1 MSNYKS
7 TFLGIILYT
16 SLIIGYIYG
25 ENLNYGPYYDWPLN
39 KLVVNEFSNNL
50 VETLIN
56 YEKYTHRHSPVYL
69 VFLSFILDLGI
80 SIEFIR
86 IIHLHICLSLIF
98 VFYRCLQLKFKKVDN
113 QYLVILSLV
122 IFLSPS
128 FRSLTIWPDSR
139 IPGLIFFTTSILYFL
154 KFLNGYKIKYAFF
167 CTISIILSSYISPN
181 FSVFI
186 LYFYYF
192 FVKNMKINNLIYLL
206 LFNFL
211 LSLPMIFYVFIMD
224 VNFLLAGGTEQ
235 GVERVVLRYN
245 ISNKV
250 LLIST
255 IFLFHFLPFI
265 NSLLNISNIKKF
277 AQKNLIIIILP
288 LIILIYFF
296 DYSSQSTGGGFFY
309 QLSNFLLGNNYL
321 FYLFCFFSIIFIT
334 YVSKLDYSNLF
345 LMLLIFISNVQNSIY
360 HKYYEPMFFMMFFI
374 LFRNFEFD
382 KFFKK
387 YSNLYILYLFSFGF
401 IILRISKNY
410 IVG

>member
-39 KLVVNEFSNNL
+39 KLVVTEFSNNL

-56 YEKYTHRHSPVYL
+56 YEKYGHRHSPVYL

-113 QYLVILSLV
+113 QYLAILSLV

-139 IPGLIFFTTSILYFL
+139 IPGLIFFITSILYFL
-154 KFLNGYKIKYAFF
+154 KFLNEYKIKYAFF

-192 FVKNMKINNLIYLL
+192 FMKNMKINNLIYIL

-211 LSLPMIFYVFIMD
+211 LALPMIFYVFIMD
-224 VNFLLAGGTEQ
+224 VNFLIAGGTEQ
-235 GVERVVLRYN
+235 GGERVVLRYN

-265 NSLLNISNIKKF
+265 NSLLDISNIKKF
-277 AQKNLIIIILP
+277 AQKNLIIIILS

-321 FYLFCFFSIIFIT
+321 FYFFCFFSIILIT
-334 YVSKLDYSNLF
+334 YVSNLDYSNLF
-345 LMLLIFISNVQNSIY
+345 LMLLIFLSNVQNSIY

>member
-39 KLVVNEFSNNL
+39 KLVVTEFSNNL

-56 YEKYTHRHSPVYL
+56 YEKYGHRHSPVYL

-113 QYLVILSLV
+113 QYLAILSLV

-154 KFLNGYKIKYAFF
+154 KFLNEYKLKYAFF

-192 FVKNMKINNLIYLL
+192 FMKNMKINNLIYLL
-206 LFNFL
+206 LFNFFL
-211 LSLPMIFYVFIMD
+211 ALPMIFYVFIMD
-224 VNFLLAGGTEQ
+224 VNFLIAGGTEQ
-235 GVERVVLRYN
+235 GGERVVLRYN

-265 NSLLNISNIKKF
+265 NSLLDISNIKKF

-321 FYLFCFFSIIFIT
+321 FYFFCFFSIILIT

-345 LMLLIFISNVQNSIY
+345 LMLLIFLSNVQNSIY

>member
-1 MSNYKS
+1 M
-7 TFLGIILYT
+7 
-16 SLIIGYIYG
+16 
-25 ENLNYGPYYDWPLN
+25 
-39 KLVVNEFSNNL
+39 
-50 VETLIN
+50 
-56 YEKYTHRHSPVYL
+56 
-69 VFLSFILDLGI
+69 
-80 SIEFIR
+80 
-86 IIHLHICLSLIF
+86 
-98 VFYRCLQLKFKKVDN
+98 
-113 QYLVILSLV
+113 
-122 IFLSPS
+122 
-128 FRSLTIWPDSR
+128 
-139 IPGLIFFTTSILYFL
+139 
-154 KFLNGYKIKYAFF
+154 
-167 CTISIILSSYISPN
+167 
-181 FSVFI
+181 
-186 LYFYYF
+186 
-192 FVKNMKINNLIYLL
+192 KNMKINNLIYLL
-206 LFNFL
+206 LFNFFL
-211 LSLPMIFYVFIMD
+211 ALPMIFYVFIMD
-224 VNFLLAGGTEQ
+224 VNFLIAGGTEQ
-235 GVERVVLRYN
+235 GGERVVLRYN

-265 NSLLNISNIKKF
+265 NSLLDISNIKKF

-321 FYLFCFFSIIFIT
+321 FYFFCFFSIILIT

-345 LMLLIFISNVQNSIY
+345 LMLLIFLSNVQNSIY

>member
-192 FVKNMKINNLIYLL
+192 FMKNMKINNLIYLL

-321 FYLFCFFSIIFIT
+321 FYLFCFFSIILIT

-360 HKYYEPMFFMMFFI
+360 HKYYEPMFFIMFFI